1 MLAILEL
8 YIFQHVYRV
17 KYCSSFHFPPQCKF
31 HWLQWMA
38 FRSVKKW
45 QESILCRRW
54 PTDWKWKVFNG
65 LCRKT
70 TICEDLRI
78 LVAKN
83 KKDFRG
89 SCIQA
94 SGPLMNDSKTMSG
107 RLRDF
112 HCIMQSWI
120 NGYGIFQL
128 SFIFCAGQALTGSKI
143 SIPGFFGTGFCQI
156 PGSRDFSG
164 RDFPIFLIPGFRKK
178 FRDFSGFS
186 FLLHLLV
193 K

>member
-1 MLAILEL
+1 M
-8 YIFQHVYRV
+8 YIFQHVYCV
-17 KYCSSFHFPPQCKF
+17 KYCSSFHFHPQCKF

-89 SCIQA
+89 SCIQG

-112 HCIMQSWI
+112 HCIKQSWRWYFSVEFYI
-120 NGYGIFQL
+120 LCWDAVLLKRTMQCM
-128 SFIFCAGQALTGSKI
+128 SSKL
-143 SIPGFFGTGFCQI
+143 
-156 PGSRDFSG
+156 FSDVTDEENMG
-164 RDFPIFLIPGFRKK
+164 K
-178 FRDFSGFS
+178 FTF
-186 FLLHLLV
+186 
-193 K
+193 

>member
-1 MLAILEL
+1 M
-8 YIFQHVYRV
+8 
-17 KYCSSFHFPPQCKF
+17 
-31 HWLQWMA
+31 
-38 FRSVKKW
+38 
-45 QESILCRRW
+45 
-54 PTDWKWKVFNG
+54 FNG

-112 HCIMQSWI
+112 HCIKLE
-120 NGYGIFQL
+120 GIFQL

-143 SIPGFFGTGFCQI
+143 SIPGFFGTGFC
-156 PGSRDFSG
+156 
-164 RDFPIFLIPGFRKK
+164 
-178 FRDFSGFS
+178 
-186 FLLHLLV
+186 
-193 K
+193 

>member
-70 TICEDLRI
+70 TISEDLRI

-83 KKDFRG
+83 KKDFRD
-89 SCIQA
+89 SCIQG

-112 HCIMQSWI
+112 HCIMQSWW
-120 NGYGIFQL
+120 GYFAVLYFVLGCSIVEKNDAMHELETFL
-128 SFIFCAGQALTGSKI
+128 WCNRWRKYGKI
-143 SIPGFFGTGFCQI
+143 Y
-156 PGSRDFSG
+156 
-164 RDFPIFLIPGFRKK
+164 
-178 FRDFSGFS
+178 
-186 FLLHLLV
+186 LLV
-193 K
+193 WEEIYIYM